1 MADVVSYSHAASD
14 TVRTLKSKYVSTS
27 DNDGNRIFALLLPRK
42 CLATQF
48 WVDIKTA
55 YTAASTGSILVGY
68 VDPDGND
75 ADAFI
80 DNTDAAPTALGLKK
94 APVAKP
100 GRYFEKGG
108 SITISLAKGDSAA
121 DISARI
127 FVDTRV
133 IY

>member
-1 MADVVSYSHAASD
+1 MADVVEYSHAASD
-14 TVRTLKSKYVSTS
+14 MVRTMKSKFVSTS
-27 DNDGNRIFALLLPRK
+27 NNGGNRVFVLLLPRK
-42 CLATQF
+42 CLVTQV
-48 WVDIKTA
+48 WLDVKTA
-55 YTAASTGSILVGY
+55 YTGASTGSILVGY

-75 ADAFI
+75 ADFFI

-94 APVAKP
+94 APVSKG

-127 FVDTRV
+127 FADTRV